1 MNELGILFIAA
12 AMVICA
18 AIYADSKIDI
28 ESASNGLQQCVVES
42 HVIWQKE
49 CK

>member
-1 MNELGILFIAA
+1 MNELAVLFIAA
-12 AMVICA
+12 AMVICVG
-18 AIYADSKIDI
+18 IYADAKNDM
-28 ESASNGLQQCVVES
+28 EAAKNGLQQCVVES